1 MRLAL
6 SKLEYETRKINK
18 KMQIFPYF
26 LTYKDENKIAVIIN
40 FLETNI
46 GKKRREINFKVLNE
60 IFPSEKIS
68 EAILISSRRYF
79 TFLQPNVKFES
90 LNVETIEEFREFIFD
105 FVSEHYQEGFVS
117 KEERTSFLQKIKEEK
132 NISEQDIENL
142 LYADKEH
149 EKILTKVIENDV
161 DSKKLVEEYN
171 YDLIET
177 LLNFSLNVSINLSS
191 LPGGFSKRIIFLSK
205 ANYVWSEILKT
216 DDPDFPYSVKI
227 EPPTEFFKGASTWGK
242 NITSVALFII
252 KYCFLENIQFKLE
265 SVVKPRKRNLIFQ
278 LDSFNPPPL
287 PFGKSDTFVA
297 EGEQE
302 KQLEVDSEIERIFLS
317 QWQNNKGWT
326 ATAEPETIFLADKIF
341 VPDFTLKRGE
351 KKVYLE
357 IVGFYTEKYI
367 HKKRT
372 KMLEIAKTDLPIIYL
387 VDKKL
392 ESHFNDLL
400 ETIDVIYYKKNKIP
414 SLTLHNLLESKYSDI
429 SERIETIITKFS
441 GICELISSNNE
452 VVEINQLADELGLYS
467 VDNIK
472 KIMEYEQIKEQ
483 IEKNNLVFVPEYGI
497 ITQTKY
503 EDLKEF
509 IKQRRKIT
517 LNELG
522 NNFPELK
529 NGLILICSF
538 MGCKVNYSSLIDV
551 EIVYQGN

>member
-6 SKLEYETRKINK
+6 SKIEYETRKTNK
-18 KMQIFPYF
+18 KIQIIPYY
-26 LTYKDENKIAVIIN
+26 LTYTSENKVQVIIN
-40 FLETNI
+40 FLEKNI
-46 GKKRREINFKVLNE
+46 GKKRRDINFKVLNE

-68 EAILISSRRYF
+68 DALLISSRRYF
-79 TFLQPNVKFES
+79 SFQQPPINFEN
-90 LNVETIEEFREFIFD
+90 LNIGTIEEFREIVFD
-105 FVSEHYQEGFVS
+105 FVNRFYQEGFVS
-117 KEERTSFLQKIKEEK
+117 KEKRKSFFQKIKKEK
-132 NISEQDIENL
+132 NISEQDIVNL

-149 EKILTKVIENDV
+149 EKILTKVVENEV

-177 LLNFSLNVSINLSS
+177 LLNFSLNVSINLSF

-205 ANYVWSEILKT
+205 ANYVWSEILKK
-216 DDPDFPYSVKI
+216 DDTDFPYSVKI
-227 EPPTEFFKGASTWGK
+227 EPPTEFFEGASTWGK

-265 SVVKPRKRNLIFQ
+265 SVVRPRKRNLIFQ

-287 PFGKSDTFVA
+287 PFGKSDSIIV

-302 KQLEVDSEIERIFLS
+302 KQIEVDSEIERIFLS

-341 VPDFTLKRGE
+341 VPDFTIKRGG

-372 KMLEIAKTDLPIIYL
+372 KILEIAKTDLPIVYL

-392 ESHFNDLL
+392 ESHFDDLKGKVD
-400 ETIDVIYYKKNKIP
+400 IIYYKKNKIP
-414 SLTLHNLLESKYSDI
+414 SLTLHNLLESKYSDLN
-429 SERIETIITKFS
+429 ERIETIITKFS
-441 GICELISSNNE
+441 EICKLISSKNE
-452 VVEINQLADELGLYS
+452 VMEINQLADELGLYS

-472 KIMEYEQIKEQ
+472 KIMEYKQIKEK
-483 IEKNNLVFVPEYGI
+483 IDENDLVFIPEYGI
-497 ITQTKY
+497 ITQIKY
-503 EDLKEF
+503 EKLKEF
-509 IKQRRKIT
+509 IKKRKKIT

-529 NGLILICSF
+529 NGLILVCSF
-538 MGCKVNYSSLIDV
+538 MGCKVNYSSLVDV
-551 EIVYQGN
+551 EIVYHDN